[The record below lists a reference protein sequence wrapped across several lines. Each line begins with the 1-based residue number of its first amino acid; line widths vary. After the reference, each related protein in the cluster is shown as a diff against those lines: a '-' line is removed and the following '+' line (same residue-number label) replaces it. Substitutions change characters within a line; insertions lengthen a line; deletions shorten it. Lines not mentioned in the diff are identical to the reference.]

1 MTKTDFANRESLG
14 RIELLVL
21 DVDGVLT
28 DGRITLSGKGEE
40 VKTFNVRDG
49 AGMKYWKRAG
59 GKLAV
64 ISGRGSP
71 AVTRRAEELD
81 VDAVRLNAKDKLPAF
96 EEVLSQLNLTGEQTA
111 FIGDDLT
118 DIPLALRCAFSAAVA
133 DAANELKE
141 VVSYVTEAPGGGGCA
156 REVIEM
162 ILKATGKWRGILARD
177 FSDLAPGGD
186 GERAK

>member
-64 ISGRGSP
+64 ISGRG
-71 AVTRRAEELD
+71 
-81 VDAVRLNAKDKLPAF
+81 
-96 EEVLSQLNLTGEQTA
+96 
-111 FIGDDLT
+111 
-118 DIPLALRCAFSAAVA
+118 
-133 DAANELKE
+133 
-141 VVSYVTEAPGGGGCA
+141 
-156 REVIEM
+156 
-162 ILKATGKWRGILARD
+162 
-177 FSDLAPGGD
+177 
-186 GERAK
+186 